1 MTKEIEQVSIETAS
15 IRVSYALMDFFKAL
29 IELGEHK
36 GGLDRVAL
44 EFLREQ
50 GSNVQFKPEEFL
62 EFALRGS
69 PKAPSTIVQA
79 KYRALMESIDRIHST
94 PEWEGAGEEGRTSLG
109 LHVLDECLRDAESRG
124 LLSKEEV
131 GWVQTGFAISTAH
144 DSGISINW
152 EKLLKFVGGSDD
164 LAKVKRAYEDA
175 GERG

>member
-1 MTKEIEQVSIETAS
+1 MTKGTEQVSIETAS
-15 IRVSYALMDFFKAL
+15 IRFSYALMDFFKAL
-29 IELGEHK
+29 VELGEHK

-44 EFLREQ
+44 EFLEQ

-69 PKAPSTIVQA
+69 PKAASTIVQA

-109 LHVLDECLRDAESRG
+109 FHVMDECLRDAESRG

-131 GWVQTGFAISTAH
+131 GWVQTGFAIPATAD
-144 DSGISINW
+144 DSGISIKA

-164 LAKVKRAYEDA
+164 PAKVKRAYEDA